1 MKEDS
6 KVVAIRG
13 ATTANKN
20 TEKEILDKTKL
31 LLRDILDKND
41 IKTDQIISILF
52 TLTNDLDA
60 VYPAKAAR
68 EIGIT
73 EAALMCAQELPV
85 PNSLEKCI
93 RIMLHCYHPEKRVIK
108 HIYLEEAKNL
118 RPDLMEK

>member
-1 MKEDS
+1 MIDNT

-13 ATTANKN
+13 ATTTQTN
-20 TEKEILDKTKL
+20 TEQEILAKTDV
-31 LLRDILDKND
+31 LLRKI
-41 IKTDQIISILF
+41 IKENSIKKERIISIIF
-52 TLTNDLDA
+52 TLTNDLNA
-60 VYPAKAAR
+60 VYPARAAR

-85 PNSLEKCI
+85 PNSLEKCV
-93 RIMLHCYHPEKRVIK
+93 RIMLHCYHPTTEKVK